1 MQLRLSSTTV
11 GLAVG
16 ITAAVCAACAAGA
29 YLYSIRH
36 YDTLLETARGTALAQ
51 AELTRAALEHGMITE
66 DRRLVARMIQSF
78 ANEPGVAGVMLLDRQ
93 GVVQHSSGNAPSG
106 QELGIDGPTCQACHQ
121 FPPAERTSS
130 RVLETRNGA
139 VLRTVVP
146 VANRPECHTCHDP
159 THKINGIVI
168 FDMDAGAIQA
178 AANRD
183 LRWLVF
189 GTAALALLLVGGIAL
204 VVRVVI
210 LRRLQRFET
219 TARQISE
226 GRLDRR
232 VPAHG
237 SDTISWL
244 AREFNVMA
252 DSVTGLLG
260 EVRTQRERLETVI
273 NSIDDGIVVLDRQR
287 KVLAANDAFLARN
300 GMVRDRLLG
309 CSCREASGSICA
321 CGDCP
326 TLACIRTGE
335 RQVRVF
341 QRTRSDGTPV
351 WEEVHASRL
360 AGRAGEEGQVV
371 EVWRDIT
378 DRRAAEARV
387 SESHRL
393 ASLGLLASGFSH
405 ELNTPLQTILACV
418 EGITREIQA
427 SESPVPAHVRE
438 NAAIARDQILRCRGI
453 TQHFLRM
460 SRGHTSAGQIVD
472 VLDAVASVAR
482 LIAPTARE
490 HEVAI
495 DVQTSGVG
503 RLRVCADE
511 ADLHHAL
518 MNLLLN
524 AVQASRPRAVVRV
537 DTDEPEPGKVRVRVR
552 DQGCGIASEQL
563 ERIFEPFVSL
573 RSGGTGLGLFLALTF
588 VRKWG
593 GDIRVESIKG
603 EGSVF
608 SVTLPALAADVSAV
622 A

>member
-1 MQLRLSSTTV
+1 MKLRLGGTTV

-16 ITAAVCAACAAGA
+16 ITAAVALASAAGA
-29 YLYSIRH
+29 YLYSLRH
-36 YDTLLETARGTALAQ
+36 YRTLIATARGTALAQ
-51 AELTRAALEHGMITE
+51 AELTRAALEHGMVTE
-66 DRRLVARMIQSF
+66 DRTLIARMIRSF
-78 ANEPGVAGVMLLDRQ
+78 ANEPGVAGVMLLDRE
-93 GVVQHSSGNAPSG
+93 GVVQQSSGGVPSG
-106 QELGIDGPTCQACHQ
+106 KELSLDSPTCQACHQ
-121 FPPAERTSS
+121 YPAAQRTRS
-130 RVLETRNGA
+130 RVVESAGSTI
-139 VLRTVVP
+139 LRTVVP
-146 VANRPECHTCHDP
+146 VPNRKECHACHDP
-159 THKINGIVI
+159 AHKINGIVI

-178 AANRD
+178 AANGD
-183 LRWLVF
+183 LRWMVTR
-189 GTAALALLLVGGIAL
+189 TAALALVLVGCIAF

-260 EVRTQRERLETVI
+260 EVRNQRERLETVI

-287 KVLAANDAFLARN
+287 NVIAANDAFLARS
-300 GMVRDRLLG
+300 GIARQRLLG
-309 CSCREASGSICA
+309 CSCRETAA
-321 CGDCP
+321 AVCGCDDCP
-326 TLACIRTGE
+326 ALACIRTGE
-335 RQVRVF
+335 RQVRLVE
-341 QRTRSDGTPV
+341 RPRGDGTTA
-351 WEEVHASRL
+351 WEEVHASPL
-360 AGRAGEEGQVV
+360 AGRAGGEAQVV

-378 DRRAAEARV
+378 ERRAAEARM

-405 ELNTPLQTILACV
+405 EMNTPLATILACV
-418 EGITREIQA
+418 EGIAREAA
-427 SESPVPAHVRE
+427 SDQSPVAGRVRE
-438 NAAIARDQILRCRGI
+438 SATIAREQIMRCRGI

-460 SRGHTSAGQIVD
+460 SRGHASAAQIVD
-472 VLDAVASVAR
+472 IHEAVTGVVR

-495 DVQTSGVG
+495 DVRSPGG
-503 RLRVCADE
+503 ERLRVRANESDVQ
-511 ADLHHAL
+511 HAL

-524 AVQASRPRAVVRV
+524 AVQASRPGTVVRV
-537 DTDEPEPGKVRVRVR
+537 DAEAPEPGTVRVRVR
-552 DQGCGIASEQL
+552 DQGCGIAADQL

-573 RSGGTGLGLFLALTF
+573 RGGGTGLGLFLALTF
-588 VRKWG
+588 VRQWG
-593 GDIRVESIKG
+593 GDIHVESIRG
-603 EGSVF
+603 AGASFEVS
-608 SVTLPALAADVSAV
+608 LPSLAVGASAV

>member
-1 MQLRLSSTTV
+1 M

-36 YDTLLETARGTALAQ
+36 YQTLLETARGTALAQ
-51 AELTRAALEHGMITE
+51 AELTRTALEHGMVTE
-66 DRRLVARMIQSF
+66 DRTLIARMIRSF
-78 ANEPGVAGVMLLDRQ
+78 ANEPGVAGVMLLDRN
-93 GVVQHSSGNAPSG
+93 GVVQQSSGNVASG
-106 QELGIDGPTCQACHQ
+106 QELRLDGPTCQACHQ

-146 VANRPECHTCHDP
+146 VANRRECHGCHDAA
-159 THKINGIVI
+159 HKINGIVI

-183 LRWLVF
+183 LRWMVT
-189 GTAALALLLVGGIAL
+189 GTAALALLLVGGIAF
-204 VVRVVI
+204 VVRIVI

-219 TARQISE
+219 AARQISE

-232 VPAHG
+232 VPATG

-260 EVRTQRERLETVI
+260 EVRNQRERLETVI
-273 NSIDDGIVVLDRQR
+273 NSIDDGIVVLDRR
-287 KVLAANDAFLARN
+287 RNVLAANDAFLARS
-300 GMVRDRLLG
+300 GTARDRLLG
-309 CSCREASGSICA
+309 CSCREAAGTMCT

-326 TLACIRTGE
+326 TLACISTGE

-341 QRTRSDGTPV
+341 QRTRNDGTV
-351 WEEVHASRL
+351 AWEEVHASPIE
-360 AGRAGEEGQVV
+360 GRAGEEGQVV

-378 DRRAAEARV
+378 DRRAAEARL

-405 ELNTPLQTILACV
+405 EMNTPLQTILACV
-418 EGITREIQA
+418 EGIARETQA
-427 SESPVPAHVRE
+427 ADSPVTVRVRE
-438 NAAIARDQILRCRGI
+438 SAAIAREQIMRCRGI

-460 SRGHTSAGQIVD
+460 SRGHPSAGQIVD
-472 VLDAVASVAR
+472 VHDAVTSVVS

-495 DVQTSGVG
+495 DVQTPGAE
-503 RLRVCADE
+503 RLRVLADE

-524 AVQASRPRAVVRV
+524 AVQASRPRTVVSI
-537 DTDEPEPGKVRVRVR
+537 DADQPEPGSVRVRVR
-552 DQGCGIASEQL
+552 DEGCGIAPEQL
-563 ERIFEPFVSL
+563 QRIFEPFVSL
-573 RSGGTGLGLFLALTF
+573 RSDGTGLGLFLALTF

-593 GDIRVESIKG
+593 GDIRVESG
-603 EGSVF
+603 RGAGSVF
-608 SVTLPALAADVSAV
+608 AISLPTLAAGVSAV